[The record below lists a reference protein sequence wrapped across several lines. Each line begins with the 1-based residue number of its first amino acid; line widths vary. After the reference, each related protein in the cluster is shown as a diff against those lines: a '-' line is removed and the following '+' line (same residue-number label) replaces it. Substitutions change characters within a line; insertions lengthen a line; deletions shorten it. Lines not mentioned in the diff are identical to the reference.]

1 MDDEYEPEP
10 FDDLDEDWDDIDED
24 YIPTRDSGFLDPGV
38 YY

>member
-24 YIPTRDSGFLDPGV
+24 YIPTRDSDFLDPGV